1 MDEFEFQQ
9 KLVASGLSAGQALVK
24 AKLFVEARDAL
35 RAAGVTSDD
44 LHYCFVP
51 GRIEFLGKHTDYAGG
66 RSLICAL
73 ERGFCVAAAARDDD
87 WMLITDVGRLDHVEF
102 CINPESIPLA
112 GHWSNYP
119 MTVASRV
126 AQNFPG
132 ALRGADIAFISD
144 LPAAAGLSSS
154 SALLIAIFSVLNRV
168 NALDQR
174 DEYRQEID
182 GREDLAGYLGT
193 IENGQSFGSLAGGKG
208 VGTFGGSQ
216 DHTAILCCGPGEL
229 RQYSFCPVNHER
241 SITLPGDYAFVI
253 GVSGVSADKT
263 GDALAKYNRVSLL
276 AAEALAIWRSA
287 TGRGDETVMKAATSS
302 ADAPERMRE
311 ALRASRSSTFSPQE
325 LLNRFEQFV
334 IECTEIIP
342 GVAQALGAGDLDKI
356 GVLIDRSRDCAER
369 LLGNQVPETIALARL
384 ARDLGAVAASAFG
397 AGFGGSV
404 WAMVKSD
411 RAKDFASEWAERY
424 RSWFKITQDHSA
436 FFSTLA
442 GPSMIEFSD
451 RS

>member
-1 MDEFEFQQ
+1 
-9 KLVASGLSAGQALVK
+9 
-24 AKLFVEARDAL
+24 
-35 RAAGVTSDD
+35 
-44 LHYCFVP
+44 
-51 GRIEFLGKHTDYAGG
+51 
-66 RSLICAL
+66 
-73 ERGFCVAAAARDDD
+73 
-87 WMLITDVGRLDHVEF
+87 TDVGRLDHVEF
-102 CINPESIPLA
+102 CVSPESIPRA

-154 SALLIAIFSVLNRV
+154 SALLIAIFSVLNRI
-168 NALDQR
+168 NAFDQR

-182 GREDLAGYLGT
+182 GREELAGYLGT

-263 GDALAKYNRVSLL
+263 GEALAKYNRVSVL

-287 TGRGDETVMKAATSS
+287 TGRGDETLMKAATSS

-334 IECTEIIP
+334 IECIEIIP
-342 GVAQALGAGDLDKI
+342 SVAQALAVGDVEKI
-356 GVLIDRSRDCAER
+356 GVLIDRSQDGAER

-384 ARDLGAVAASAFG
+384 GRDLGAVGASAFG

-404 WAMVKSD
+404 WAMVKTD
-411 RAKDFASEWAERY
+411 RAKDFASEWAGRY
-424 RSWFKITQDHSA
+424 RSRFKIPQDHSA
-436 FFSTLA
+436 FFSTRA

>member
-9 KLVASGLSAGQALVK
+9 RLASAGVSADQASAK
-24 AKLFVEARDAL
+24 AKLFVKAGNAL

-87 WMLITDVGRLDHVEF
+87 RILITDVGRPDHVEF
-102 CINPESIPLA
+102 CISPESIPRA
-112 GHWSNYP
+112 GNWSIYP
-119 MTVASRV
+119 MTVATRI

-132 ALRGADIAFISD
+132 GLRGADIAFISD
-144 LPAAAGLSSS
+144 LPPAAGLSSS
-154 SALLIAIFSVLNRV
+154 SALLIAIFSVLTWV
-168 NALDQR
+168 NVLGQR

-193 IENGQSFGSLAGGKG
+193 IENGQSFGCLTGSKG

-229 RQYSFCPVNHER
+229 RQYSFCPVNHEG
-241 SITLPGDYAFVI
+241 SITLPGDYVFVV
-253 GVSGVSADKT
+253 GVSGLSADKT
-263 GDALAKYNRVSLL
+263 GDALEKYNRVSLL
-276 AAEALAIWRSA
+276 AAEALAVWRSA
-287 TGRGDETVMKAATSS
+287 TGRADATLMNAATSS

-311 ALRASRSSTFSPQE
+311 ALRASRSAAFSPQE

-342 GVAQALGAGDLDKI
+342 GVAQALAAGYVDKI
-356 GVLIDRSRDCAER
+356 GVLIDRSQDGAER

-384 ARDLGAVAASAFG
+384 ARNLGAVAASAFG

-404 WAMVKSD
+404 WAMVKTD
-411 RAKDFASEWAERY
+411 RAKDFASEWAGRY
-424 RSWFKITQDHSA
+424 RSRFKIPEDRSA
-436 FFSTLA
+436 FFSTGA

>member
-24 AKLFVEARDAL
+24 AKLFVGARDAL
-35 RAAGVTSDD
+35 RAAGVTSVD

-87 WMLITDVGRLDHVEF
+87 WMLITDVGRLDKVEF
-102 CINPESIPLA
+102 CISPESIPRA

-154 SALLIAIFSVLNRV
+154 SALLIAIFSVLTRV

-182 GREDLAGYLGT
+182 GREYLAGYLGT

-229 RQYSFCPVNHER
+229 RQYSFCPVRHER
-241 SITLPGDYAFVI
+241 SVALPGDYAFVVGI
-253 GVSGVSADKT
+253 SGVSADKT
-263 GDALAKYNRVSLL
+263 GAALDKYNRVSLL
-276 AAEALAIWRSA
+276 AAEALAVWRSA
-287 TGRGDETVMKAATSS
+287 TGRADGTLMRAATCSG
-302 ADAPERMRE
+302 DAPERMRE
-311 ALRASRSSTFSPQE
+311 ALRASRSSAFSPQE
-325 LLNRFEQFV
+325 LLNRFGQFV

-342 GVAQALGAGDLDKI
+342 GVAQALAAGDVDKI
-356 GVLIDRSRDCAER
+356 GVLIDRSQDCAER
-369 LLGNQVPETIALARL
+369 LLGNQVTETIALARL

-404 WAMVKSD
+404 WAMVKTD
-411 RAKDFASEWAERY
+411 RAKDFLSEWAGRY
-424 RSWFKITQDHSA
+424 RSRFKIPQDGSA
-436 FFSTLA
+436 FFSTRA

-451 RS
+451 RA

>member
-1 MDEFEFQQ
+1 MDEFEFRQE
-9 KLVASGLSAGQALVK
+9 LVSFGLSAGQASVK
-24 AKLFVEARDAL
+24 ARLFAEATNAL
-35 RAAGVTSDD
+35 RETGISSDD
-44 LHYCFVP
+44 LHCCFVP

-73 ERGFCVAAAARDDD
+73 ERGFCVVAAGRDDASVR
-87 WMLITDVGRLDHVEF
+87 ITDAGRADHVEF
-102 CINPESIPLA
+102 SLSRELIPRA

-119 MTVASRV
+119 MTVAGRV
-126 AQNFPG
+126 ARNFPG

-144 LPAAAGLSSS
+144 LPPAAGLSSS
-154 SALLIAIFSVLNRV
+154 SALIVAIFSSVARV

-174 DEYRQEID
+174 DEYKSNIHSL
-182 GREDLAGYLGT
+182 EDLAGYLGT
-193 IENGQSFGSLAGGKG
+193 IENGQSFGSLAGSKG

-216 DHTAILCCGPGEL
+216 DHTAVLCCRPGQL
-229 RQYSFCPVNHER
+229 SQYSFCPVRHER
-241 SITLPGDYAFVI
+241 SITLPGDYVFVV

-263 GDALAKYNRVSLL
+263 GDALDKYNRVSLV
-276 AAEALAIWRSA
+276 AAEVLGIWRKA
-287 TGRGDETVMKAATSS
+287 TGRADATLMAAATSS

-311 ALRASRSSTFSPQE
+311 ALRASRSSAFSPQE

-342 GVAQALGAGDLDKI
+342 GAAQALAAGDVDKI
-356 GVLIDRSRDCAER
+356 GVLIDRSQDSAER

-384 ARDLGAVAASAFG
+384 ARELGAVAASAFG

-404 WAMVKSD
+404 WAMVKTD
-411 RAKDFASEWAERY
+411 RAESFAWEWAGQY
-424 RSWFKITQDHSA
+424 RSRFKISADRSA
-436 FFSTLA
+436 FFSTCA
-442 GPSMIEFSD
+442 GPAMIEFSD

>member
-9 KLVASGLSAGQALVK
+9 RLASSGVSVNQASAK
-24 AKLFVEARDAL
+24 ARLFVEATNVL

-73 ERGFCVAAAARDDD
+73 ERGFCVAAFARGDDR
-87 WMLITDVGRLDHVEF
+87 MRITDGERLDHVEF
-102 CINPESIPLA
+102 CISPESNPRA

-119 MTVASRV
+119 MTVATRV

-154 SALLIAIFSVLNRV
+154 SSLLIAIFSVLTRV

-193 IENGQSFGSLAGGKG
+193 IENGQSFGSLAGSKG

-216 DHTAILCCGPGEL
+216 EHTAILCCGPGEL

-241 SITLPGDYAFVI
+241 SITLPGDYAFVV

-263 GDALAKYNRVSLL
+263 GDALEKYNRVSLL
-276 AAEALAIWRSA
+276 AAEVLAVWRSA
-287 TGRGDETVMKAATSS
+287 TGRADATLMRAATSS

-311 ALRASRSSTFSPQE
+311 ALRASRSAAFSPLE

-334 IECTEIIP
+334 IECTVIIP
-342 GVAQALGAGDLDKI
+342 GVARALTAGDVDKI
-356 GVLIDRSRDCAER
+356 GVLIDRSQDGAER
-369 LLGNQVPETIALARL
+369 LLCNQVPETIALARL

-404 WAMVKSD
+404 WAMVKTD
-411 RAKDFASEWAERY
+411 RAKDFLSEWAGRY
-424 RSWFKITQDHSA
+424 RSRFKIPQDRSA
-436 FFSTLA
+436 FFSTRA

>member
-9 KLVASGLSAGQALVK
+9 RLASSGVSVNQASVK
-24 AKLFVEARDAL
+24 AKLFVEARNAL
-35 RAAGVTSDD
+35 RAAGVTSDE

-87 WMLITDVGRLDHVEF
+87 RLLITDVGRLDHVEF
-102 CINPESIPLA
+102 CISPESIPRA
-112 GHWSNYP
+112 GHWSNFP
-119 MTVASRV
+119 MTVATRV

-154 SALLIAIFSVLNRV
+154 SALLIAIFCVLSRV
-168 NALDQR
+168 NELDER

-193 IENGQSFGSLAGGKG
+193 IENGQSFGSLAGSKG

-241 SITLPGDYAFVI
+241 SIRLPGDYAFVV

-287 TGRGDETVMKAATSS
+287 TGRGDGTLMRAATSS

-311 ALRASRSSTFSPQE
+311 ALRASRSASFSPLE
-325 LLNRFEQFV
+325 LLNRFEQFA

-342 GVAQALGAGDLDKI
+342 GVAQALAAGDVDKI
-356 GVLIDRSRDCAER
+356 GVLIDRSQYGAER
-369 LLGNQVPETIALARL
+369 LLGNQVPETMALARL

-404 WAMVKSD
+404 WAMVKTD
-411 RAKDFASEWAERY
+411 RAKDFLSEWAGRY
-424 RSWFKITQDHSA
+424 RSRFKIPQDRSA
-436 FFSTLA
+436 FFSTRA

>member
-9 KLVASGLSAGQALVK
+9 KLVASGLSAGQAASK
-24 AKLFVEARDAL
+24 ARLFVEARNAL
-35 RAAGVTSDD
+35 QAVRVTSDD

-87 WMLITDVGRLDHVEF
+87 RMLITDVGRLDRVEF
-102 CINPESIPLA
+102 SASPESIPRA

-132 ALRGADIAFISD
+132 ARRGADIAFISD
-144 LPAAAGLSSS
+144 LPPAAGLSSS
-154 SALLIAIFSVLNRV
+154 SALLIAVFSVLNRV

-193 IENGQSFGSLAGGKG
+193 IENGQSFGSLAGSKG

-216 DHTAILCCGPGEL
+216 DHTPILCCGPGEL
-229 RQYSFCPVNHER
+229 RQYSFCPVKHQR
-241 SITLPGDYAFVI
+241 SITLPGDYVFVV

-263 GDALAKYNRVSLL
+263 GDALKKYNRISLL
-276 AAEALAIWRSA
+276 ASEVLAIWRSA
-287 TGRGDETVMKAATSS
+287 AGVGDATL
-302 ADAPERMRE
+302 M
-311 ALRASRSSTFSPQE
+311 
-325 LLNRFEQFV
+325 
-334 IECTEIIP
+334 
-342 GVAQALGAGDLDKI
+342 
-356 GVLIDRSRDCAER
+356 
-369 LLGNQVPETIALARL
+369 
-384 ARDLGAVAASAFG
+384 
-397 AGFGGSV
+397 
-404 WAMVKSD
+404 
-411 RAKDFASEWAERY
+411 
-424 RSWFKITQDHSA
+424 
-436 FFSTLA
+436 
-442 GPSMIEFSD
+442 
-451 RS
+451 

>member
-1 MDEFEFQQ
+1 MDEFEFRRR
-9 KLVASGLSAGQALVK
+9 LASSGVSVNQASVK
-24 AKLFVEARDAL
+24 AKLFVEAKTAL
-35 RAAGVTSDD
+35 GAVGVTSDE

-87 WMLITDVGRLDHVEF
+87 RMLITDRGRLEHVEF
-102 CINPESIPLA
+102 GLSPELAPRA

-119 MTVASRV
+119 MTVATRV

-132 ALRGADIAFISD
+132 DLRGADIAFVSD
-144 LPAAAGLSSS
+144 LPPAAGLSSS
-154 SALLIAIFSVLNRV
+154 SALVIAIFCVLARV

-174 DEYRQEID
+174 DEYKSNIHSP
-182 GREDLAGYLGT
+182 EDLAGYLGT
-193 IENGQSFGSLAGGKG
+193 IENGQSFGSLAGRKG

-229 RQYSFCPVNHER
+229 SQYSFCPVRLER
-241 SITLPGDYAFVI
+241 SITLPGDYAFIV

-263 GDALAKYNRVSLL
+263 GDALDKYNRVALL
-276 AAEALAIWRSA
+276 ATEVLAVWRSA
-287 TGRGDETVMKAATSS
+287 TGRADATLMTAATSS

-311 ALRASRSSTFSPQE
+311 ALRASRSPSFSPLE

-334 IECTEIIP
+334 VECTEIIP
-342 GVAQALGAGDLDKI
+342 GVAQALAAGDVDKI
-356 GVLIDRSRDCAER
+356 GVLIDRSQDGAER

-404 WAMVKSD
+404 WAMVKTD
-411 RAKDFASEWAERY
+411 RAKDFESEWAGRY
-424 RSWFKITQDHSA
+424 RSRFKISADRSA
-436 FFSTLA
+436 FFTTRA